1 MNRLQLISRVRQITR
16 DLDDSVFLKLTIIDF
31 LNEGIER
38 CQQVIPQLAGMVAL
52 PTTATSASDFT
63 IPILLPSEHHHL
75 LAIYGA
81 SRCFYQD
88 ERHYQASNLMNEF
101 ESKLGELKDAVE
113 AGDIVIVDGTGTAIE
128 ITLPVDYVDDIYFV
142 DTGDLADLDEGVEG
156 VE

>member
-1 MNRLQLISRVRQITR
+1 
-16 DLDDSVFLKLTIIDF
+16 
-31 LNEGIER
+31 
-38 CQQVIPQLAGMVAL
+38 
-52 PTTATSASDFT
+52 
-63 IPILLPSEHHHL
+63 
-75 LAIYGA
+75 
-81 SRCFYQD
+81 
-88 ERHYQASNLMNEF
+88 MNEF